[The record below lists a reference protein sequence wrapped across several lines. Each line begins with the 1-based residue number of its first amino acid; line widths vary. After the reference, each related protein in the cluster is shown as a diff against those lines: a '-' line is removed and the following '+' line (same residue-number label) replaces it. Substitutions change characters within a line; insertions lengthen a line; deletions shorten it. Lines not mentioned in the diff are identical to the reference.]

1 MNTTDNKNHCK
12 QRDVYIKMEI
22 NINYRCPICF
32 LIPIYEIN
40 ETDFNTITITCQNN
54 HIFNFS
60 ISDFFQNNTIKYTD
74 IKCNHCL
81 TSDIN
86 LNTLFYCI
94 QCNKYICEDDKN
106 IYHKNCNNIISINT
120 IYSTCLV
127 HNYPLTSFCIDCN
140 KEICNHCFI
149 EHFNHLLYENIQNI
163 LIKTKILINNENLE
177 KIFIE
182 KILKINENKE
192 DYKIY
197 NNIIKLLQLF
207 NNIYLNEI
215 SNKRYSNVLY
225 INIFGLHLILNKFK
239 NNIVQKIIKKEKG
252 GNNNGLKE
260 NNIIDNFEKS
270 FTTFTQSDINK
281 DNIIYNN
288 KSNIFYSR
296 YNKLYGKIHP
306 SDSAKSVVKLLKDH
320 KVNIIEIILKDIN
333 EILNNN
339 LHNHR
344 VIEIK
349 TSNNKT
355 NQNKISNYNN
365 IINKY
370 LVKNKNDIIIEN
382 DNNLSY
388 NNLILNDFSSYH
400 ELPYGPPKGNRSQII
415 LDNGYCLLLLDIFS
429 LIDINRG
436 RMKDEINK
444 ILILINP
451 KNNYKLLLDFEY
463 GVNSYIFP
471 IYKNIF
477 LISSSDNLYFYK
489 FIKFFENIQLISHI
503 SDFKFEIYESYKFS
517 HDICCLA
524 TDKGLLF
531 YN

>member
-1 MNTTDNKNHCK
+1 
-12 QRDVYIKMEI
+12 ME
-22 NINYRCPICF
+22 
-32 LIPIYEIN
+32 
-40 ETDFNTITITCQNN
+40 
-54 HIFNFS
+54 
-60 ISDFFQNNTIKYTD
+60 
-74 IKCNHCL
+74 
-81 TSDIN
+81 
-86 LNTLFYCI
+86 
-94 QCNKYICEDDKN
+94 KYI
-106 IYHKNCNNIISINT
+106 
-120 IYSTCLV
+120 LV
-127 HNYPLTSFCIDCN
+127 I
-140 KEICNHCFI
+140 
-149 EHFNHLLYENIQNI
+149 LL
-163 LIKTKILINNENLE
+163 NL
-177 KIFIE
+177 
-182 KILKINENKE
+182 
-192 DYKIY
+192 
-197 NNIIKLLQLF
+197 
-207 NNIYLNEI
+207 
-215 SNKRYSNVLY
+215 
-225 INIFGLHLILNKFK
+225 
-239 NNIVQKIIKKEKG
+239 
-252 GNNNGLKE
+252 
-260 NNIIDNFEKS
+260 
-270 FTTFTQSDINK
+270 
-281 DNIIYNN
+281 
-288 KSNIFYSR
+288 
-296 YNKLYGKIHP
+296 
-306 SDSAKSVVKLLKDH
+306 LLKDH